1 MIFAIHLWTIT
12 EQNTAE
18 CIYFLS
24 NTYHISL
31 IEKEYQLVILSG
43 SFGKKEKHLFLVLLT
58 VLVVWNIHYI
68 YMYVLYTKVYLSYS

>member
-43 SFGKKEKHLFLVLLT
+43 SFGKKK
-58 VLVVWNIHYI
+58 NIFF
-68 YMYVLYTKVYLSYS
+68 